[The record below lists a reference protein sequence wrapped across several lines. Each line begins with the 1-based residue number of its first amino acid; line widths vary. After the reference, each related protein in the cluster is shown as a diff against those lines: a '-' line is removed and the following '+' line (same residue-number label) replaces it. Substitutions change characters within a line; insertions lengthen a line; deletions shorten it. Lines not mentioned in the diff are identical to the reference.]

1 MTGTEMTPSPVR
13 RGPGLIV
20 KLGLGVAL
28 LVLLALG
35 TVALTLFVAR
45 RNLGELAREQERA
58 LGEIVLQN
66 RHALAAIQKTNRAAL
81 ARATTGARQI
91 VKLNLRRSAISA
103 AQVVETI
110 LRAGRP
116 GTPPS
121 RIPGLTEFFRRQRIG
136 RAGYYLLFDERV
148 SPQRIVV
155 HQNSAEEGMAL
166 ARSYPALARQLAAID
181 WAKRAAEAR
190 SAGFVADNRLVEMVT
205 IPVASGSEPEAA
217 SLFVVTPV
225 AGSLSFVAVSDLE
238 GTHEAVLADVSD
250 ALAEVTRSSESS
262 HRAIAAATQR
272 LPQALEGSIRTFQ
285 GALLRSLL
293 LLLALG
299 GVVAVAMILYFRRAL
314 LRPVRELSDL
324 AQKVGEG
331 RYDARAR
338 VPENDDELAMLA
350 RSFNTMLDRL
360 VGLIRSD
367 EDKRQL
373 ERGVV
378 QLLEIVSTAAEGDL
392 TARGQITR
400 DELGSVTDA
409 FNHML
414 ESIGRL
420 VLEVRRAGADVTSSA
435 ERILSLSEAMASG
448 AARQAAVLDRT
459 TKKIMALGERS
470 LEINQIVELI
480 DEISTQTNM
489 LGLNAAIEA
498 SRAGEQ
504 GKGFG
509 VVANE
514 VRKLAERS
522 SNATRDI
529 GMFIESI
536 QEASEDAVRAMEEIR
551 SVTRSTADG
560 ALDTTRAADEMVE
573 SARRLAV
580 AIARFKVQRADSEEL
595 ARSLD
600 NQRQELRQTL
610 RTVLELANVGMA
622 SGPSARAAAEG
633 LLQELRQL
641 AGAARQLAAP
651 AASAVTAAPAAED
664 AAAPAAEG
672 AAPPAPT
679 PAPDATPGAETK
691 PDGARSR

>member
-1 MTGTEMTPSPVR
+1 MSENAEKAPPPSR
-13 RGPGLIV
+13 RGVGLIV
-20 KLGLGVAL
+20 KMGIGVAGL
-28 LVLLALG
+28 LLLALA

-45 RNLGELAREQERA
+45 SNLGALTRAQRAALDEIVEQNRRA
-58 LGEIVLQN
+58 LRE
-66 RHALAAIQKTNRAAL
+66 IQKTNREAV
-81 ARATTGARQI
+81 ARAKGAAEQI
-91 VKLNLRRSAISA
+91 VKLNLRQSASSA
-103 AQVVETI
+103 AQVAETI

-116 GTPPS
+116 GTPAP
-121 RIPGLTEFFRRQRIG
+121 RIPGILEFFRRQRVG
-136 RAGYYLLFDERV
+136 RAGYLFLFEERGAT
-148 SPQRIVV
+148 PRIVV
-155 HQNSAEEGMAL
+155 HQNPSSEGVPL
-166 ARSYPALARQLAAID
+166 ARVYPGLARHLTTLR
-181 WAKRAAEAR
+181 WSEKAAEAR
-190 SAGFVADNRLVEMVT
+190 TAGFVADNRLLEMCTPSV
-205 IPVASGSEPEAA
+205 GSAESPDATPRF
-217 SLFVVTPV
+217 FVVTPL
-225 AGSLSFVAVSDLE
+225 AGSSLSFVAVSDLE
-238 GTHEAVLADVSD
+238 GTHDAVMADVSE
-250 ALAEVTRSSESS
+250 ALAEVTRSSEAS

-272 LPQALEGSIRTFQ
+272 LPLQLERSIQTFEA
-285 GALLRSLL
+285 GLRQSLL
-293 LLLALG
+293 LLLG
-299 GVVAVAMILYFRRAL
+299 ICCVVAVMTLLYFRRAL
-314 LRPVRELSDL
+314 LQPVRELSDL
-324 AQKVGEG
+324 AEKVGEG

-338 VPENDDELAMLA
+338 VPEKNDELAVLA

-367 EDKRQL
+367 EDKQQL

-392 TARGQITR
+392 TARGQITH

-522 SNATRDI
+522 STATRDI

-536 QEASEDAVRAMEEIR
+536 QEASEDAVRAMEDIR

-573 SARRLAV
+573 AARRLAI
-580 AIARFKVQRADSEEL
+580 AIARFKVQRGDSEEL

-622 SGPSARAAAEG
+622 SGPTARAAAEG
-633 LLQELRQL
+633 LLHEIRQL
-641 AGAARQLAAP
+641 AGVARTSLGQPAEAPPPPEASAAAKPNEAP
-651 AASAVTAAPAAED
+651 AGSA
-664 AAAPAAEG
+664 
-672 AAPPAPT
+672 
-679 PAPDATPGAETK
+679 DATPGPK
-691 PDGARSR
+691 PEGPR